1 MTVTD
6 AAAPRP
12 DRAPT
17 RVLVRFGFGDF
28 AQAVLTGLI
37 TSYVMV
43 VFIPQAD
50 SSLPVLLPAAALTFA
65 LVRGIGSGLDAFL
78 NPLVASWSDR
88 VRAGGGRRTTMLR
101 WAALPWAAT
110 TALVVFTPLDH
121 SSAWN
126 TVWVAVFLS
135 LYYITGTF
143 FLVPYF
149 ALVAELVTEVRRRVW
164 FYTINTLF
172 FVIGNAIVFVT
183 PTLQSAL
190 VGAGFSELAAWR
202 LSFALFGV
210 IGFLAAVIPAFT
222 IDERR
227 YVGDAVTA
235 AHTPLLASFA
245 AAFAYRSFR
254 VLVSATF
261 VMQVAFSLFNA
272 TLLYYITMLIGQ
284 PQAFSTIVL
293 VLAIVVGVSA
303 YPLVNWLAR
312 RVGKRPLMV
321 AACVAYVVIYFAIYL
336 YRYVLDGLVPGA
348 LFAVLIGVLIGVP
361 ISITNIIPPSAFADL
376 AQYDSLR
383 TGKNRT
389 GMFVAARSF
398 VGALSQTAVLLVVPG
413 LISLGSTNGKA
424 TVDGVQLTALVSG
437 IFIAAALALFAFY
450 DDREIIAAIH
460 AHNDEADAEAAAL
473 AAPAPLV

>member
-1 MTVTD
+1 VPSQASVSTGGAGPTGPTGP
-6 AAAPRP
+6 ARLE
-12 DRAPT
+12 RAPS
-17 RVLVRFGFGDF
+17 RVLVRFGLGDF

-43 VFIPQAD
+43 VFIPQAG

-65 LVRGIGSGLDAFL
+65 LVRGVGSGLDAFL

-88 VRAGGGRRTTMLR
+88 IRARGGRRTTMLR

-110 TALVVFTPLDH
+110 TALIVFTPLNH
-121 SSAWN
+121 SSVAN

-135 LYYITGTF
+135 LYYIAGTF

-172 FVIGNAIVFVT
+172 FVIGSAVVFVT
-183 PTLQSAL
+183 PTLQAVL
-190 VGAGFSELAAWR
+190 VGAGVSELAAWR
-202 LSFALFGV
+202 FSFALFGV
-210 IGFLAAVIPAFT
+210 IGFLAAVVPAFT

-227 YVGDAVTA
+227 YVGRGEAV
-235 AHTPLLASFA
+235 HTPLLESFKA
-245 AAFAYRSFR
+245 TFRYPGFR

-293 VLAIVVGVSA
+293 ILTIVVGVSA

-312 RVGKRPLMV
+312 RVGKKPLMV
-321 AACVAYVVIYFAIYL
+321 AACIAYVVIYFAIYL
-336 YRYVLDGLVPGA
+336 YRYALHDIPGA
-348 LFAVLIGVLIGVP
+348 LFAVLIGVFIGVP
-361 ISITNIIPPSAFADL
+361 ISITNIIPPAAFADL
-376 AQYDSLR
+376 TQYDTLQ
-383 TGKNRT
+383 TGRNRA
-389 GMFVAARSF
+389 GMFFASRNF
-398 VGALSQTAVLLVVPG
+398 VTSLSQTVVLLVVPG
-413 LISLGSTNGKA
+413 LISLGSTDGDA
-424 TVDGVQLTALVSG
+424 TVRGVQLTALVSG

-450 DDREIIAAIH
+450 DDRHVIAAIEG
-460 AHNDEADAEAAAL
+460 ATDA
-473 AAPAPLV
+473 

>member
-1 MTVTD
+1 VTAISP
-6 AAAPRP
+6 AATTTSLPE
-12 DRAPT
+12 RAPT
-17 RVLVRFGFGDF
+17 GVLVRFGLGDF

-43 VFIPQAD
+43 VFIPQAG

-88 VRAGGGRRTTMLR
+88 VRARGGRRTTMLR

-121 SSAWN
+121 SSGWN
-126 TVWVAVFLS
+126 TLWVAVFLS

-172 FVIGNAIVFVT
+172 FVIGSAVVFIT
-183 PTLQSAL
+183 PTLQSVL
-190 VGAGFSELAAWR
+190 VGSGISELAAWR
-202 LSFALFGV
+202 FSFGLFGV
-210 IGFLAAVIPAFT
+210 VGFLAAVVPAFT

-227 YVGDAVTA
+227 FVVAEAV
-235 AHTPLLASFA
+235 HTPLLASFA
-245 AAFAYRSFR
+245 ATFRYRNFR

-272 TLLYYITMLIGQ
+272 TLLYYVTMLIGQ

-312 RVGKRPLMV
+312 RVGKRSLMV

-336 YRYVLDGLVPGA
+336 YRYVLDGVVPGA
-348 LFAVLIGVLIGVP
+348 LFAVLIGVFIGVP

-376 AQYDSLR
+376 TQFDTIS
-383 TGKNRT
+383 TGLNRA
-389 GMFVAARSF
+389 GMFFAARSF
-398 VGALSQTAVLLVVPG
+398 VTSLSSTVVLLVVPA
-413 LISLGSTNGKA
+413 LISLGSTDGKA
-424 TVDGVQLTALVSG
+424 TVAGVQLTALVSG
-437 IFIAAALALFAFY
+437 VFIAAALALFAFY
-450 DDREIIAAIH
+450 DDRDVIAAINR
-460 AHNDEADAEAAAL
+460 HNEES
-473 AAPAPLV
+473 APTVAV